1 MNEDRL
7 SQRACSCEY
16 GHDLRP
22 SLFPVEIQLLE
33 CTGKTVTR
41 RTTAIQQWLDRRGF
55 EPSTFR
61 YTFLDAGM
69 VLRVDF
75 NVELEAVAFARE
87 FSGIGAYLA
96 REVPT
101 TRLDETANVLGV
113 VQRREAP

>member
-1 MNEDRL
+1 
-7 SQRACSCEY
+7 
-16 GHDLRP
+16 
-22 SLFPVEIQLLE
+22 LFPVEIQLLD
-33 CTGKTVTR
+33 CTGETLTR
-41 RTTAIQQWLDRRGF
+41 RITAIPQWLDKAGF

-61 YTFLDAGM
+61 YTFLDVGM

-75 NVELEAVAFARE
+75 NLELEAVAFARE

-113 VQRREAP
+113 VQRREPRSASAL